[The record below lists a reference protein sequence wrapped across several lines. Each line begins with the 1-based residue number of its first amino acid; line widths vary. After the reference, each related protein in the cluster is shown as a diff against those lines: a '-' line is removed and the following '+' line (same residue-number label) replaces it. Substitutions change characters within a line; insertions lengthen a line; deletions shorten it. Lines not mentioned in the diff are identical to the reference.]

1 MRAVRMSTSDLNKFV
16 DDIAA
21 QAKNIKKTIIEI
33 ATYSNGAILLEDLYN
48 MTLVDIKQTE
58 QIVSEKLK
66 SDRNIKGKEYL

>member
-1 MRAVRMSTSDLNKFV
+1 MSTSDLNKFV

>member
-1 MRAVRMSTSDLNKFV
+1 MSTSDLNKFV

-48 MTLVDIKQTE
+48 MTLVDIRQTE